1 MPRKQ
6 LTRIATPETLAQID
20 PSFLAELLESHAEF
34 LDRHGIKSGT
44 RLEPAS
50 ITRLSEVLLDP
61 THDAPA
67 SLIDAL
73 LHIDEM
79 ADEDGMQKLLEAL
92 DSRGIDLGLP
102 PTPTPADVATRT
114 WLRHPDII
122 ERAHVEH
129 RVWKA
134 QSFGIF
140 LRASGKATPEVR
152 DLDERISALEEAL
165 RQHGINGRR
174 GTACTLFQF
183 RNGDL
188 LTIAVR
194 RGATFKRESC
204 ITNGE
209 PSTVQYQP
217 LKYEFII
224 IDLATWELRMTR
236 GSKRDTDAYRRAV
249 GQHLA
254 DDPEF
259 FNAKQQKYDLSPITH
274 DGRGCLMC
282 NDIVGI
288 ASVDLLEIEVD
299 YNDGISS
306 RDIKK
311 SADLFRAMDTQS
323 FRLPPG
329 ARIIKARFAFTF
341 DDAPSK
347 KRTAEV
353 SIWNRLRCTR
363 SSDAELVNEFL
374 LLRGFVVEAGHVAL
388 ASA

>member
-1 MPRKQ
+1 MPRKP
-6 LTRIATPETLAQID
+6 LTRIATPETLAQIA
-20 PSFLAELLESHAEF
+20 PSFLAELLEPHAEF
-34 LDRHGIKSGT
+34 LERHGIRSGAP
-44 RLEPAS
+44 LEHAD
-50 ITRLSEVLLDP
+50 ITRLSEVLINP

-67 SLIDAL
+67 PLIDAL
-73 LHIDEM
+73 LRIDEM
-79 ADEDGMQKLLEAL
+79 ADDDGMQKLLEAL
-92 DSRGIDLGLP
+92 DARLIDLGLP
-102 PTPTPADVATRT
+102 STPTPADVATRI

-140 LRASGKATPEVR
+140 LRAPGKAVPALF
-152 DLDERISALEEAL
+152 DLDHRISALEGAL
-165 RQHGINGRR
+165 RQHGVNGRR
-174 GTACTLFQF
+174 GNACSLFNFQDG
-183 RNGDL
+183 NL

-224 IDLATWELRMTR
+224 IDLDNWELRMTR

-288 ASVDLLEIEVD
+288 ASVELIEIEVD
-299 YNDGISS
+299 FNDGISS

-311 SADLFRAMDTQS
+311 SADLFRAMDSQS
-323 FRLPPG
+323 FRLLPG
-329 ARIIKARFAFTF
+329 ARIIKAKFAFTF
-341 DDAPSK
+341 DDAPNK

-353 SIWNRLRCTR
+353 STWNRLRCTR

-374 LLRGFVVEAGHVAL
+374 LRRGFFVEEGHVAL